1 MVGGESVPKVGV
13 IKRSSFSQTT
23 FVWEKVYVQLDRTRM
38 KLKTEYVRKC
48 AAAAPLHKTIKI
60 FFNIWRNEL

>member
-23 FVWEKVYVQLDRTRM
+23 FVWEKLYAQLNRTRM

-48 AAAAPLHKTIKI
+48 AFAAPLRKTIKKI
-60 FFNIWRNEL
+60 FF

>member
-23 FVWEKVYVQLDRTRM
+23 FVWEKVYVQPNRTRM
-38 KLKTEYVRKC
+38 KLKTEYVSNC
-48 AAAAPLHKTIKI
+48 AVAAPLHKTGK
-60 FFNIWRNEL
+60 NIL